1 MCISITLI
9 NVLTEMGG
17 YCSTVYRWQYI
28 PKKIFNR
35 IRYVTAHFIKYQHQL
50 LIPGLSLTLNSPS
63 FSATLPR
70 ESLGVTR

>member
-1 MCISITLI
+1 
-9 NVLTEMGG
+9 MGG
-17 YCSTVYRWQYI
+17 ILFNSISLAVYT